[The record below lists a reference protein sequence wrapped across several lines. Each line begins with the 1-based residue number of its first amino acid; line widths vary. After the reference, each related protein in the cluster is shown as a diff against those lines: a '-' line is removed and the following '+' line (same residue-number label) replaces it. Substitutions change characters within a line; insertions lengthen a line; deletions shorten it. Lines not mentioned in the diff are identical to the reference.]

1 MRLDGSVAIVT
12 GGGWGIRA
20 SVAYL
25 CCQQSPIRVMWPAG
39 CTRGSDLQ
47 ADQAAQWR
55 PSWGGDRTAFA
66 TAAGPALTE
75 GLVRRGIVIV
85 LDELLE
91 RRLKI
96 APKINR

>member
-1 MRLDGSVAIVT
+1 
-12 GGGWGIRA
+12 
-20 SVAYL
+20 
-25 CCQQSPIRVMWPAG
+25 
-39 CTRGSDLQ
+39 
-47 ADQAAQWR
+47 
-55 PSWGGDRTAFA
+55 
-66 TAAGPALTE
+66 LTE